1 MISGYLF
8 LLLVWPFWYWFIVYI
23 NACNFSGRESFD
35 WEPHSCEA
43 LSTPFSQEIF
53 RLFISVFADLA
64 ETSSLYLPR
73 MILILENSA
82 ALKCSVIMLAIGCQ
96 DLVLDIVRIIL
107 SAVRYN

>member
-1 MISGYLF
+1 MPAILVVGKVLTGNHTLVKLCQLLF
-8 LLLVWPFWYWFIVYI
+8 L
-23 NACNFSGRESFD
+23 RK
-35 WEPHSCEA
+35 
-43 LSTPFSQEIF
+43 F